1 MERRKYFP
9 LGEQNLLVDSS
20 VTSAKYD
27 SIGCGNITVLFY
39 WQLDSKLAGMYEYKP
54 QLWDC
59 GVLMPSVN
67 SLLLMPQHVYLW
79 KKKKK
84 RLNRIFFD

>member
-1 MERRKYFP
+1 MEWRKCFA

-20 VTSAKYD
+20 VTSAKYG

-54 QLWDC
+54 PIMGPWCFNAICQQFAPYATTCVPLE
-59 GVLMPSVN
+59 
-67 SLLLMPQHVYLW
+67 
-79 KKKKK
+79 KKM
-84 RLNRIFFD
+84 I